1 MTFDD
6 NPSKFG
12 ADDMSIRSLLFVPG
26 NSERKLEK
34 AFLSHADALILD
46 LEDSVDPSSK
56 ALARQQVQDAITR
69 HHQSQPDSRKK
80 LFVRINDNQTQDY
93 MFDLKAAIRPGL
105 SGIVL
110 PKVQT
115 PEDIELL
122 NKHLNG
128 LESPGGV
135 RHRAT
140 SIFALTCETASA
152 VFKLNLFTDC
162 HPRLEYLTWGA
173 EDLRVDLGAL
183 NNRDEDGEWTPPFLH
198 ARTQCLYAARA
209 TKSLPIDTVFRDFK
223 NVSKFKADCLKSK
236 RDGFVGRL
244 AIHPDQIDIINQ
256 TYAASETDIDLAK
269 RIILAFQKKPNIGAI
284 GIDGEMYDRPHLE
297 AAKSLIKKLGLR

>member
-1 MTFDD
+1 
-6 NPSKFG
+6 
-12 ADDMSIRSLLFVPG
+12 MSIRSLLFVPG
-26 NSERKLEK
+26 DSERKLEK

-46 LEDSVDPSSK
+46 LEDSVNSTSK
-56 ALARQQVQDAITR
+56 GIARQQVRDAIAR
-69 HHQSQPDSRKK
+69 HHKGQSGGNKK
-80 LFVRINDNQTQDY
+80 IFVRINDIQTQDY
-93 MFDLKAAIRPGL
+93 MFDLKAVIGPGL

-115 PEDIELL
+115 PEDVELL

-128 LESPGGV
+128 LESSGGV
-135 RHRAT
+135 PHRAI
-140 SIFALTCETASA
+140 SIFALTCETSSA
-152 VFKLNLFTDC
+152 VFKLNSFTDC

-183 NNRDEDGEWTPPFLH
+183 NNRDENGEWTPPFLH

-223 NVSKFKADCLKSK
+223 NISMFKADCLKSK

-244 AIHPDQIDIINQ
+244 AIHPNQVDIINK
-256 TYAASETDIDLAK
+256 TYAASETEIDLAK

-284 GIDGEMYDRPHLE
+284 GIDGKMYDLPHLE